1 MVPDR
6 LANIHSGIKRIHTTN
21 VWLWIIILMGFALRV
36 YHLGF
41 RPLWDDEAFTVLIM
55 ASDIRQIA
63 LAAVRDTFPPLH
75 YYILNLMMMTM
86 GWSEFAIR
94 YASLTGS
101 VLAIPV
107 MHQLGKRLV
116 NRQVG
121 LWAALV
127 MAFSPFSV
135 YFAQEARAYSW
146 MVLTS
151 LFSVYAF
158 ARVISSLSTEGRASL
173 GRWAVFSCASAAMLY
188 THFLSLWVLVVE
200 GLYFLW
206 FWLKR
211 RRGFRAWAGAHIA
224 IGFLFLPWLLLML
237 GIGAGGDGKGHAGVR
252 QLGGTETDAPIASL
266 LWIWQEG
273 RTTHGAVSLAD
284 TLRQALVSF
293 TIGDFVP
300 SSWELVLALGF
311 ALIALLGLVGLI
323 LQQAQER
330 ISDEEEHPRAFPY
343 PILFLL
349 LYTLLP
355 VLLSY
360 FVAFPTSRPHWAK
373 YFMMALPAYMLL
385 VGIGLACL
393 RKWQWVLAILGAG
406 FVIGA
411 SMFTLYNYFENP
423 VYARADI
430 RPGVRYLEAFSSPND
445 ALLINPPRSS
455 SPFWYYFHGELPHY
469 SPDQIDEPRLKEIA
483 DGHAGLWVVQN
494 RPVGFDPDQ
503 EIESW
508 LTHHTYRTF
517 TDWVGQLTFRYYSM
531 PSKTGQILQED
542 FEQPVFFGDSVALQ
556 GYQLGVR
563 TSGRAQVVQLDL
575 VWEARTDMDE
585 DYMVG
590 ARAVD
595 GEGRVWGQTNSAPL
609 GNFRPTASWQ
619 PGEIVPDHLGLLLW
633 PGTPPGKYSVQIWM
647 YRESD
652 GTLLPI
658 SVGGSAE
665 TQERL
670 GLAEVHVEAP
680 QYPPNYA
687 MLGLEIPL
695 DMAFDG
701 LLLLGYQATG
711 TQVKPGEDLG
721 LVLFWQSTRADLSG
735 YVASLSLEDTK
746 GQRWNEERVAIGG
759 SYPTDQWSTGQVV
772 RHPHTFSL
780 PPDVP
785 DGAYEIKLQVAD
797 STGEPGTTATLMA
810 LDIKSRVKRFD
821 LPRIDHP
828 QKANLAH
835 QVEFLGYDL
844 PVTWVSAGETLSLT
858 LYWRALSPMD
868 TSYTVFNH
876 LVGPGDEIL
885 GQRDAIPI
893 QGTLPTTEWVIGEV
907 IKDVHHIPVREDA
920 APGTSSRLI
929 IGLYDPATGQRLD
942 VVESEDQEAA
952 NSIQLESLVE
962 IR

>member
-1 MVPDR
+1 MVPAQMASIR
-6 LANIHSGIKRIHTTN
+6 SGMKRIQTTN
-21 VWLWIIILMGFALRV
+21 VGLWIIILIGLALRV
-36 YHLGF
+36 YHLGY

-75 YYILNLMMMTM
+75 YYILNVMMMTM

-107 MHQLGKRLV
+107 IHHLGKRLV
-116 NRQVG
+116 SRQAG

-127 MAFSPFSV
+127 MAFSPFSI

-151 LFSVYAF
+151 LLSVYAF
-158 ARVISSLSTEGRASL
+158 ARVISSLSTEGRANL
-173 GRWAVFSCASAAMLY
+173 DRWAVFACASAAMLY

-211 RRGFRAWAGAHIA
+211 RQGFRAWAGAHVA
-224 IGFLFLPWLLLML
+224 IGFLFLPWLLLLL
-237 GIGAGGDGKGHAGVR
+237 GIGAGGDGKSHAGVR
-252 QLGGTETDAPIASL
+252 QLGGIETDAPIASL

-273 RTTHGAVSLAD
+273 RTTHGAISLAD

-311 ALIALLGLVGLI
+311 VIIALLGLVGLI
-323 LQQAQER
+323 LQREQEGM
-330 ISDEEEHPRAFPY
+330 SDEEKHASAFPY
-343 PILFLL
+343 PVLFLL

-373 YFMMALPAYMLL
+373 YFMMALPAYTLL
-385 VGIGLACL
+385 VGIGLAYL
-393 RKWQWVLAILGAG
+393 RRWQWMLAILGAG

-411 SMFTLYNYFENP
+411 SMFALYNYFENP

-445 ALLINPPRSS
+445 ALLINTPRSS
-455 SPFWYYFHGELPHY
+455 SPFWYYFHGDLPHY
-469 SPDQIDEPRLKEIA
+469 SPDQIDESRLKEIA
-483 DGHAGLWVVQN
+483 EGHAGLWVVQN

-503 EIESW
+503 KIERW

-517 TDWVGQLTFRYYSM
+517 TDWVGQLVFRYYSM
-531 PSKTGQILQED
+531 PTKTGPALQED
-542 FEQPVFFGDSVALQ
+542 FEHPVFFGNNVALQ
-556 GYQLGVR
+556 GYRLGVE

-575 VWEARTDMDE
+575 VWEARVEMDE

-590 ARAVD
+590 ARIVD
-595 GEGRVWGQTNSAPL
+595 GEGQVWGQTNSAPL
-609 GNFRPTASWQ
+609 GNFRPTVRWQ
-619 PGEIVPDHLGLLLW
+619 PGEIVRDHLGLLLW
-633 PGTPPGKYSVQIWM
+633 PGTPPGKYSVQTWM
-647 YRESD
+647 YREMD

-658 SVGGSAE
+658 SVGESEE
-665 TQERL
+665 TKERL
-670 GLAEVHVEAP
+670 DLAEIHVEAP
-680 QYPPNYA
+680 QFPPNYT
-687 MLGLEIPL
+687 MLGLETPL

-701 LLLLGYQATG
+701 LSLLGYQATG
-711 TQVKPGEDLG
+711 TQVKPGENLG
-721 LVLFWQSTRADLSG
+721 LVLFWQATQADLPG
-735 YVASLSLEDTK
+735 YIASVWLEDTK
-746 GQRWNEERVAIGG
+746 GRRWDEEHLAIGG
-759 SYPTDQWSTGQVV
+759 NYPTDQWSAGQVV
-772 RHPHTFSL
+772 RTPHTFSV

-785 DGAYEIKLQVAD
+785 DGSYDIKLQVAD
-797 STGEPGTTATLMA
+797 STGAPGTTATLMA
-810 LDIKSRVKRFD
+810 LNIKSRVKRFD

-828 QKANLAH
+828 QTANLAH

-844 PVTWVSAGETLSLT
+844 PVTRVSAGETLPLT

-876 LVGPGDEIL
+876 LVGPDDEIV
-885 GQRDAIPI
+885 GQWDAIPV
-893 QGTLPTTEWVIGEV
+893 QGTLPTTQWVKGEV
-907 IKDVHHIPVREDA
+907 IEDVHQIPIRDDA
-920 APGTSSRLI
+920 APGTPSRII

-942 VVESEDQEAA
+942 VVEAENLDMA
-952 NSIQLESLVE
+952 NHIELEILVE